1 MTRFLIFF
9 ISLVSLTGARAYSLL
24 PLRYEG
30 TMMPYDFALE
40 EAPAWPDSLRPV
52 YCAYVA
58 RHGARY
64 MTGPKKFDKLEPVLR
79 REAEAGNLTADGRA
93 LLAMVDS
100 VRTLSEGKWGQL
112 SAVGIHEQ
120 KLLGA
125 EMTRLVPELGRDD
138 AEVATLSS
146 FVPRAMMTMYEFNH
160 AMMLRNDRLDVTA
173 CSGHTYSP
181 LVYFFDTDSVY
192 RAYRKDGT
200 WKEITDR
207 YQAENIPVA
216 PLRRLF
222 VRPVN
227 IKKHKQQEL
236 VMDIY
241 SLLQSRRAMGLPAPS
256 DRFMSAA
263 EYGQCWMLSNLSHYL
278 RNCQSPL
285 SGDIV
290 PRSVATLVEY
300 IIGDADR
307 SLGDPVMRNGF
318 SGYFGHAETLM
329 PLLSA
334 LRIPGCHAMT
344 TDAAQLAKQW
354 KSDQV
359 VPLGANLGIFLFR
372 TGRGVL
378 AAVRLNG
385 RNVKPIPG
393 KGYLVDW
400 SELKSYWRRLVPYT
414 VISE

>member
-1 MTRFLIFF
+1 
-9 ISLVSLTGARAYSLL
+9 
-24 PLRYEG
+24 
-30 TMMPYDFALE
+30 MMPYDFALE

-120 KLLGA
+120 ELLGA
-125 EMTRLVPELGRDD
+125 GMTRLVPELGRDD
-138 AEVATLSS
+138 TEVATLSS

-173 CSGHTYSP
+173 CSGHMYSP

-192 RAYRKDGT
+192 RAYRKDGA
-200 WKEITDR
+200 WKGITDR

-241 SLLQSRRAMGLPAPS
+241 SLLQSRRAMGLAAPS

-263 EYGQCWMLSNLSHYL
+263 EYRQCWMLSNLSHYL

-285 SGDIV
+285 SGNIV

-300 IIGDADR
+300 IIDDADR

-318 SGYFGHAETLM
+318 SGYFGHAEHFDAAAVGVADTGVPRHDDGRGGTGQTM
-329 PLLSA
+329 EIGPGGAS
-334 LRIPGCHAMT
+334 RREFRDIPVQDRPGC
-344 TDAAQLAKQW
+344 
-354 KSDQV
+354 
-359 VPLGANLGIFLFR
+359 PGGGATERPQCQADSRQGLHGGLER
-372 TGRGVL
+372 
-378 AAVRLNG
+378 A
-385 RNVKPIPG
+385 
-393 KGYLVDW
+393 
-400 SELKSYWRRLVPYT
+400 
-414 VISE
+414 